1 MLRRTTVLNVAAIVC
16 LLLAGP
22 SHTALAQVAAT
33 KPASPPA
40 SAKPADK
47 PPADPANKPPD
58 AAAVKPGEK
67 PAEKPAD
74 PAAAPVPPKVRI
86 VPGGVILNCNIGFD
100 EQGKQQHQSQNLSL
114 SLTLITEGGSMVTVG
129 RNLTIDKLVT
139 DRGEDLRPDANNI
152 PREFQMGRD
161 VFMNRGMN
169 DGMPQNR
176 IGFGLSLPL
185 PARAATKIVELS
197 GSIELEFSSGAIKQ
211 VVFEPFKDF
220 EGKRVR
226 IADLPDSN
234 ILITRPEP
242 AQLRVELANKLWS
255 RLSKARFLDEQGRE
269 LNVNGWGGGGGDG
282 RSINRTFRLTM
293 PDNGKVV
300 IDFFPQVNTVR
311 VPFTV
316 KNIPLP
322 AVNGAEPVDMVV
334 EAREPK
340 DIIPQPG
347 AVERAKLAPAGA
359 VDMGG

>member
-1 MLRRTTVLNVAAIVC
+1 MLRRTTVLITAVIVSFS
-16 LLLAGP
+16 LTGP
-22 SHTALAQVAAT
+22 HHTAQAQVAVPVKPT
-33 KPASPPA
+33 NPPVNVKPAEKAPDKAPDPA
-40 SAKPADK
+40 AAKPADN
-47 PPADPANKPPD
+47 A
-58 AAAVKPGEK
+58 
-67 PAEKPAD
+67 PAEA
-74 PAAAPVPPKVRI
+74 PPKIRV
-86 VPGGVILNCNIGFD
+86 VPQNVSLNCNIGFD
-100 EQGKQQHQSQNLSL
+100 EQGKQQHQSQNMSL
-114 SLTLITEGGSMVTVG
+114 SLTLITEGGARVTIA

-161 VFMNRGMN
+161 AFMQQNH
-169 DGMPQNR
+169 GMPQNR
-176 IGFGLSLPL
+176 FSFGMSLPL
-185 PARAATKIVELS
+185 PTRAATKIAELS
-197 GSIELEFSSGAIKQ
+197 GSIELEFSGGAIKQ

-234 ILITRPEP
+234 IMITRPDP
-242 AQLRVELANKLWS
+242 AQLRVEMANKLWS

-269 LNVNGWGGGGGDG
+269 IAVNGWGGGGNDN
-282 RSINRTFRLTM
+282 RNINRTFRLAM

-322 AVNGAEPVDMVV
+322 VVNGSEPVDMVV

-340 DIIPQPG
+340 DIIAQPG
-347 AVERAKLAPAGA
+347 VIERAKLQPAGA
-359 VDMGG
+359 GDMGG

>member
-1 MLRRTTVLNVAAIVC
+1 MPRRTIIIIAAACVSLLTIGLNHN
-16 LLLAGP
+16 L
-22 SHTALAQVAAT
+22 LAQVAAPS
-33 KPASPPA
+33 KPANPPGNV
-40 SAKPADK
+40 K
-47 PPADPANKPPD
+47 PPEKATDKAPDPAV
-58 AAAVKPGEK
+58 AKPGER
-67 PAEKPAD
+67 PEAKPAD
-74 PAAAPVPPKVRI
+74 PAAAPAAPKIRVVPQNVS
-86 VPGGVILNCNIGFD
+86 LNCNIGFD
-100 EQGKQQHQSQNLSL
+100 ENGKQQHQSQNLSL
-114 SLTLITEGGSMVTVG
+114 SLMFITEGGSSVTVG

-139 DRGEDLRPDANNI
+139 DRGEDLKPDPNSMQ
-152 PREFQMGRD
+152 REFQMGRD

-176 IGFGLSLPL
+176 FGFGMSLPL
-185 PARAATKIVELS
+185 PTRAATKIVELT
-197 GSIELEFSSGAIKQ
+197 GSMELEFTSGAIKQ

-234 ILITRPEP
+234 IMITRPDP

-269 LNVNGWGGGGGDG
+269 LNVNGWGSGGGDG

-359 VDMGG
+359 ADMGG